1 MTKIKNTKKG
11 MAKKTLSMSLV
22 VAMLATS
29 NVPVWAA
36 EFSDG
41 TDAAFTSESEAPV
54 VEDNTTDATEA
65 QATGDAWNVKLT
77 TELPKEMEWGD
88 DSKTVGV
95 EVKDID
101 GKNVTKTSGLKYFWK
116 NAEGLGVSTPATLD
130 TETVKIPE
138 APGTDVGESYVLYIY
153 DEKGDFTYTSAAV
166 TITAKDVNNTNAGF
180 SLNNTGSRDYT
191 GKEIS
196 KNVTVTQ
203 PKGVNIDF
211 SIDYTGDLVNV
222 GTVKVTATPINTTLY
237 TGVLTGTITIGKVAL
252 SNALVSAA
260 LKNTEFAYTGNAI
273 TLKKGDFT
281 ITDKNTGA
289 DLKNDVTVPDSVTTS
304 ATKVGEYTASVTVTP
319 SANSTKF
326 TSGSATLTTTNKFK
340 VTARDLST
348 VKVTVDSN
356 IVKPDGK
363 AYTAKDFTTSNVH
376 FKDADGNDL
385 NLFSDVDVTVPD
397 NVINYGTYTL
407 TLTPKKGHKDV
418 TGTATASF
426 TIASK
431 SLSSAA
437 FVGKGQTYAK
447 AAEEFTGS
455 QVTKDI
461 TKLGDVYL
469 GGEKLDP
476 ADYEIQFGDNVKAG
490 TNAGEIYIVGK
501 RTYEGSKAT
510 ITFDINKATV
520 TTKDLEAS
528 EYVTYNKDAKKA
540 SDYATD
546 INLVVKAHNKSNQ
559 EFTLK
564 EGTDYDV
571 AYAWDKNAAYGVIT
585 ATVTL
590 KSNGNYTTTAAT
602 LTKKINISDTAIKDA
617 DIQLKKTS
625 YDYTGKVITPDF
637 DVVVN
642 GKTLERGTDYKIAS
656 IEKSA
661 EVGTAT
667 LIIQGI
673 KNSGYDY
680 RIQAKATFEVTPVSA
695 EKVSVTFGKTYTYD
709 GTEKKPKVDDIQV
722 KLDGVD
728 VKNQFE
734 ITSYGENINAGKEA
748 GSLVLTPKKA
758 NKNFTAETSKS
769 ATFEIKQNTL
779 KGTLKI
785 YDERGILL
793 NNNTLPAFDYDGQSK
808 EFAKVVFVPTTTGK
822 QKVTDNDYE
831 IKYVNNVTGGGDN
844 NIGASVVV
852 IAKGNYTASKS
863 INDNSTGTPVKV
875 ENVAVQANFKINS
888 KLYFTKKEVTVTDA
902 EYAGPNMIAEPT
914 IVVRDGDKVLVKDK
928 DYELTGVT
936 SAKANTAP
944 SDKEYTCVVKG
955 KGIYKNSTDVTVTWK
970 VVKKN
975 VANLDVRV
983 ELNDK
988 GEAVLTVMNGNLKV
1002 DNKDF
1007 TVTLSDDKKTATVA
1021 ATTGNKYY
1029 VGSKEVAVGGEVV
1042 KVGTPII
1049 SSVKVAGNK
1058 ATVILSDEADGAS
1071 GYDYVISTSK
1081 DPSDKEARV
1090 DVVKNQVQTYAD
1102 FKYVPQGMYYAYCHA
1117 WTRDENGKKVFGEWS
1132 NVKSFTVTAT
1142 TPEKPEILSVK
1153 RSGSTITVTYKESAY
1168 SEGYDVVLGNGSKKE
1183 HGETRP
1189 YQYGKYKKLNVKPG
1203 VCKAVFKNIPAGTYY
1218 VGVHSWN
1225 RSAEENNNKVFSKW
1239 SDLEKV
1245 TVK

>member
-41 TDAAFTSESEAPV
+41 TDAAFTSEAEAPV

-166 TITAKDVNNTNAGF
+166 TITAKDVNNAGF
-180 SLNNTGSRDYT
+180 SLKNADSRDYT

-304 ATKVGEYTASVTVTP
+304 ATKVGEYPASVQVTP

-363 AYTAKDFTTSNVH
+363 AYTAKDFTTNVH

-385 NLFSDVDVTVPD
+385 NLLGDVDVTVPD

-407 TLTPKKGHKDV
+407 TLTPKKGNKNV

-431 SLSSAA
+431 SLSNAK
-437 FVGKGQTYAK
+437 FKGQTYAE

-461 TKLGDVYL
+461 TKLGVVYL
-469 GGEKLDP
+469 GSEKLDP

-510 ITFDINKATV
+510 ITFEIKKATV

-571 AYAWDKNAAYGVIT
+571 AYTWDKNAAYGVIT

-590 KSNGNYTTTAAT
+590 KSNGNYTAATT

-673 KNSGYDY
+673 KYSGYDY

-695 EKVSVTFGKTYTYD
+695 EKVSVTFNNTYTYD

-722 KLDGVD
+722 KLDGFD

-748 GSLVLTPKKA
+748 GSLVLTPKKN

-793 NNNTLPAFDYDGQSK
+793 DNNNLPAFDYDGQSK

-928 DYELTGVT
+928 DYKLTGDT

-944 SDKEYTCVVKG
+944 SDKEYTCVVEG
-955 KGIYKNSTDVTVTWK
+955 KGIYKNSTPVTVTWK

-1029 VGSKEVAVGGEVV
+1029 VGSKEVTVGGEVV

-1058 ATVILSDEADGAS
+1058 ATVILSGEADGAS

-1090 DVVKNQVQTYAD
+1090 DVVKSQVQTYAD

-1117 WTRDENGKKVFGEWS
+1117 WTRDENGKKVLGEWS

-1142 TPEKPEILSVK
+1142 TPKTPEILSVK

-1203 VCKAVFKNIPAGTYY
+1203 VCEAVFKNIPAGTYY